1 MYPTS
6 IKAIDQ
12 TGRAVFA
19 DFKVPPETCPLCHH
33 AIHAKQLSDTATI
46 SGKVSE
52 GWCGFLEILYRC
64 PRSSCGRTF
73 LATFKRLPDSFQP
86 HDKNIIRFIFDC
98 SSPSNPKP
106 RFVDP
111 KIVEI
116 SPDFSKIYNQSLEA
130 KRLGL
135 DQVCGGGLR
144 RALEFLIKDYLIYKQ
159 SDEKSKI
166 MTTSLGACIN
176 NYLPKS
182 NIKDCASRAAW
193 LGNDEIHYIRKYN
206 SHDIADLEALIRLTL
221 YWINAEIMTEDY
233 KESLSKR

>member
-1 MYPTS
+1 M
-6 IKAIDQ
+6 
-12 TGRAVFA
+12 
-19 DFKVPPETCPLCHH
+19 
-33 AIHAKQLSDTATI
+33 SDTATI